1 MSSKPRGQILIVVA
15 ILLMV
20 VLFFLA
26 VVIDGAR
33 LMVEKHELD
42 RAADAAARAGLVVI
56 GDRMVTQ
63 VVAAQTKAALNRCTP
78 LPESNPLTPEGYVPP
93 PTCTPTPMPSD
104 FYAWL
109 KDYHRATLVSPA
121 MQTSVAGQVQAYAD
135 NNNLGLSN
143 PNIIEF
149 EVLYPHEYQANQR
162 DLNIFVRIR
171 RQVSVLLV
179 GLLGIDQA
187 ELSGDTQQSIPQRK

>member
-1 MSSKPRGQILIVVA
+1 MRSKLRGQILIVVA
-15 ILLMV
+15 ILLLV

-26 VVIDGAR
+26 VIIDGAR

-42 RAADAAARAGLVVI
+42 RAADAAARAGLVVV

-78 LPESNPLTPEGYVPP
+78 IPESNPLTPEEYVPP
-93 PTCTPTPMPSD
+93 HTCTPTPLPND

-109 KDYHRATLVSPA
+109 KDHHRTTLVSPA

-143 PNIIEF
+143 PNILELV
-149 EVLYPHEYQANQR
+149 VLYPYEYQPNHR
-162 DLNIFVRIR
+162 DLNILVRIR

-179 GLLGIDQA
+179 GLLGIDQT
-187 ELSGDTQQSIPQRK
+187 ELSGETQQSIPQRK